1 MNLLAMLMVVF
12 LIVLGIG
19 AVWAITANGAAT
31 GSVVMDTFGQAP
43 PNNTIEQNN
52 ASAALAVA
60 VTYPILPIVFI
71 IAVCVVVVIAFV
83 WMWKTG
89 KDTKGKY

>member
-12 LIVLGIG
+12 IIVLGIG

-31 GSVVMDTFGQAP
+31 GSAIADSFGNTP
-43 PNNTIEQNN
+43 PNNTIIQDNK
-52 ASAALAVA
+52 SAALAVA
-60 VTYPILPIVFI
+60 VMPVAGFAFI
-71 IAVCVVVVIAFV
+71 IAVCVVLVIAFV